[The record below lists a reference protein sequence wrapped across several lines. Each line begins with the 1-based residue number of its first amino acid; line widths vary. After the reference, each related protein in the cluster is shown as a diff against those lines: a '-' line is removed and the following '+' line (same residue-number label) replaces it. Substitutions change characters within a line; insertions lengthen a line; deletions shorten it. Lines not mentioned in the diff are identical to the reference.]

1 MSNVPSSC
9 PRCSAPLRAT
19 DEVCPFCGHVTTEAV
34 DPDAPQPPPPP
45 LEPPPRPPAE
55 ETPLPAG
62 TEDVESAGTGP
73 VPWENRRKLGFFSAL
88 WLTWKDSVF
97 RPVGFFRKMAPRGG
111 IGPALGYAVL
121 ITIVGMSFSLYWN
134 SVEAAL
140 GGTGDES
147 LLVTLAGSLV
157 TLMFMMAFVV
167 PLYVGLLFVMVAIV
181 HIGFMV
187 VGAGR
192 RGYEATF
199 RAVAYASSPA
209 AFAIFPF
216 FGPYL
221 SLMWGMVLLYIGV
234 REAQRTTNA
243 RATLGFLMPFLAFL
257 VFIIILAI
265 LFELLIRSVDLGQP
279 I

>member
-9 PRCSAPLRAT
+9 PRCSAPLRAS
-19 DEVCPFCGHVTTEAV
+19 DEVCPFCGHVTTQAV
-34 DPDAPQPPPPP
+34 DPDAPPPPPP
-45 LEPPPRPPAE
+45 LEPPPPPPVE
-55 ETPLPAG
+55 EAPPIQGAVG
-62 TEDVESAGTGP
+62 VESAGTAP
-73 VPWENRRKLGFFSAL
+73 VAWESWRKLGFFSAL
-88 WLTWKDSVF
+88 WITWKDSVF
-97 RPVGFFRKMAPRGG
+97 RPVEFFRKMAPKGG
-111 IGPALGYAVL
+111 IGPALAYAVL
-121 ITIVGMSFSLYWN
+121 ITIVGMFFSLYWS

-140 GGTGDES
+140 GGTGDEG
-147 LLVTLAGSLV
+147 LLVTLVGSLV
-157 TLMFMMAFVV
+157 TLLFMMAFVI
-167 PLYVGLLFVMVAIV
+167 PLYVGALFVMVAIV
-181 HIGFMV
+181 HVGFMI

-199 RAVAYASSPA
+199 RAVAYASSPG

-221 SLMWGMVLLYIGV
+221 SMVWGMVLLYIGV

-243 RATLGFLMPFLAFL
+243 RATLGFLMPLLAFL
-257 VFIIILAI
+257 VFVIILGI

>member
-1 MSNVPSSC
+1 MSNVPSAC

-19 DEVCPFCGHVTTEAV
+19 DEVCPFCGHVTTQAV
-34 DPDAPQPPPPP
+34 DSDAPQPPAPP
-45 LEPPPRPPAE
+45 LEPPPPPAAE
-55 ETPLPAG
+55 EMPPAAG

-73 VPWENRRKLGFFSAL
+73 VPWENWRKLGFFPAL

-97 RPVGFFRKMAPRGG
+97 RPVHFFRRMAPRGG
-111 IGPALGYAVL
+111 VGPALGYAVL
-121 ITIVGMSFSLYWN
+121 ITVVGMFFSLYWS

-147 LLVTLAGSLV
+147 IVVTLVGSLV
-157 TLMFMMAFVV
+157 TLLFTMAFVI
-167 PLYVGLLFVMVAIV
+167 PLYVGLLFVMVAVV
-181 HIGFMV
+181 HVGFMV

-199 RAVAYASSPA
+199 RAVAYSSSSA

-221 SLMWGMVLLYIGV
+221 SMVWGMVLLYIGV

-243 RATLGFLMPFLAFL
+243 RATLGFLMPLLAFL
-257 VFIIILAI
+257 VFIIILGF

-279 I
+279 L